1 MRDRTTATN
10 PLIYTHFCSNC
21 TLGQFSSG
29 SIAVLPYP
37 RFAATGEFDQFRHAG
52 YTSPAPT
59 TNGQPSEDRT
69 LDAYH
74 SRISF
79 DFGVS
84 KLRKYLNG
92 WRLAQLTHTYTVDY
106 LLELENLYKKIFP
119 GRSFAGLEAMPGVD
133 TPTPEDYYFLI
144 SDGNRTYDITEMSGG
159 EQSIFPI
166 LYEFVQKQIAYSVV
180 LAAHLIADYSA
191 ARIALSQSA
200 IKKPKQLRNYWHS
213 TTGRKHPFPDSLTEA
228 DCYAGIRSC
237 VQDYN
242 RIQTVSEEDVLTTFQ
257 QILPTC
263 RSGGVRFQ
271 HYLTFFSGKDLLCGM
286 ERVGARFIRGTA
298 WDFCNVLVERI
309 ANSKEDIWNW
319 LPEWQQLRN
328 LVIQRFAL

>member
-1 MRDRTTATN
+1 MSVSLLYCEGGDKSPDSRILSKILAGVCTVEAFGSKYGFNNKIMIARGFQPATAGIRDRDFDDEDESPPKNRPRIWSVNWQNQTVQ
-10 PLIYTHFCSNC
+10 
-21 TLGQFSSG
+21 LGLLWERKE
-29 SIAVLPYP
+29 IENYIIDPDVV
-37 RFAATGEFDQFRHAG
+37 RFALGSKAP
-52 YTSPAPT
+52 PA
-59 TNGQPSEDRT
+59 SDYRAA
-69 LDAYH
+69 LD
-74 SRISF
+74 
-79 DFGVS
+79 D
-84 KLRKYLNG
+84 
-92 WRLAQLTHTYTVDY
+92 
-106 LLELENLYKKIFP
+106 
-119 GRSFAGLEAMPGVD
+119 
-133 TPTPEDYYFLI
+133 
-144 SDGNRTYDITEMSGG
+144 
-159 EQSIFPI
+159 
-166 LYEFVQKQIAYSVV
+166 
-180 LAAHLIADYSA
+180 AAHLIADYSA

-213 TTGRKHPFPDSLTEA
+213 TTGGKHPFPDSLTEA